1 MKKYL
6 LFALIVCAAIKAGA
20 TDIGGILGNM
30 TLTKANSPYHI
41 TKNILIPSGVKVV
54 IDPGV
59 EVLVDPNLF
68 IQVNGTLRAIGT
80 IEDSIYFKISQNAP
94 YWNGIK
100 FSGTS
105 ESYDPKSGEG
115 SVISFA
121 SFKIG
126 EFWLHS
132 DDIAAIDIVD
142 CSPKISNNTIA
153 GGAVGIKIN
162 ALSLYSTI
170 SNNRIYGGFI
180 GIGVEGNVT
189 IVENEIF
196 AIFHAPISIS
206 VGDVYVVNNEI
217 HNSGY
222 GIVLNDEYY
231 PSSFNIIGNFFHDN
245 YNASVYGDTKNIA
258 INCNTFKDN
267 NGPNISLGCTYIPK
281 SIKGNNFLNYT
292 KANVAI
298 GDAFNCYI
306 TLPEGT
312 FFLPLEIENNYWN
325 GLSENEIEKSI
336 LDFEDDFS
344 KKIKVVV
351 VSTSSDSLLYDSAY
365 CFAGTVTS
373 VMQPND
379 KITNSINVFPNP
391 SVGGVLTFTTDDCTI
406 EEITLVN
413 ALNQQEVT
421 KGTKVESTFKGLVTA
436 IVKTNKGIFNKK
448 IIIY

>member
-6 LFALIVCAAIKAGA
+6 LFALIVCAAIKSGA

-30 TLTKANSPYHI
+30 TLTKENSPYHI
-41 TKNILIPSGVKVV
+41 TKNVLIPSGVRVA

-59 EVLVDPNLF
+59 EVVVESGLF

-80 IEDSIYFKISQNAP
+80 IGDSIYFKLAQNGSN
-94 YWNGIK
+94 WNGIK

-115 SVISFA
+115 SIISFA
-121 SFKIG
+121 SFKLG
-126 EFWLHS
+126 ELLLFTDL
-132 DDIAAIDIVD
+132 AAIDIVD

-153 GGAVGIKIN
+153 GGGNGIKIK
-162 ALSLYSTI
+162 ALSINSTI
-170 SNNRIYGGFI
+170 SDNRIYGGFT
-180 GIGVEGNVT
+180 GLAVEGNVT

-196 AIFHAPISIS
+196 AIWDAGINIS

-217 HNSGY
+217 HHSGL
-222 GIVLNDEYY
+222 GILQYDEYL
-231 PSSFNIIGNFFHDN
+231 PSSYNFIGNFFHDN
-245 YNASVYGDTKNIA
+245 YNASIKGDSRNIA

-267 NGPNISLGCTYIPK
+267 KGPNISLGCTFIPK

-292 KANVAI
+292 KANLAI
-298 GDAFNCYI
+298 GDGFNCWI

-325 GLSENEIEKSI
+325 GLSENEIENSI
-336 LDFEDDFS
+336 LDFDDDFS

-351 VSTSSDSLLYDSAY
+351 VSTSSDSLVYDSAY

-391 SVGGVLTFTTDDCTI
+391 SVGGELTFNSDDSTI

-413 ALNQQEVT
+413 ALNQKEVIR
-421 KGTKVESTFKGLVTA
+421 GNKVETTFKGLVTA